1 MPSLAGRPTHA
12 SGTAGRAAEMRHLV
26 CIGHAKCGTTLLDS
40 VFRQSRL
47 VGTPSETKE
56 IKFFL
61 PRFFPEEAARERYLE
76 KFATADGG
84 HPVVATFEASPQY
97 SHQPEDVLRAVL
109 ENIRQTLP
117 GAKVVICFRH
127 PVLRAYSHYIHNLHT
142 FALYGEGV
150 FTPRPDLLRKPC
162 KMSFEEALASTT
174 RLQVSYATTVR
185 LAYEV
190 MGRENVILF
199 FLEED
204 GRHLSDW
211 LRLHLEEEIACEV
224 APAAKNAG
232 TVFVRR
238 SVPNYLIEDGVLHA
252 FGSQAG
258 EYEKYQHENAECL
271 QAVLLNRQSWT
282 LELPGHEVVRLTE
295 HYFLD
300 DMKACVEISG
310 SESFAKYVS
319 YVPEI
324 QRAELASHD
333 LLYKLHEVSVK
344 CHGQ

>member
-61 PRFFPEEAARERYLE
+61 PRFFPEEAAHEHYLE

-97 SHQPEDVLRAVL
+97 SHQPKDVLRAVL

-162 KMSFEEALASTT
+162 RMSFEEALASTT
-174 RLQVSYATTVR
+174 RLQVSYSTTLRV
-185 LAYEV
+185 AYEV
-190 MGRENVILF
+190 MGRENVLVF
-199 FLEED
+199 FVERDAASLS
-204 GRHLSDW
+204 GWMSRHLGRD
-211 LRLHLEEEIACEV
+211 V
-224 APAAKNAG
+224 ADDLSGPLLGTG
-232 TVFVRR
+232 TVFGRR
-238 SVPNYLIEDGVLHA
+238 PIPGYFLEDGVLHA
-252 FGSQAG
+252 YGSQHG
-258 EYEKYQHENAECL
+258 EYVRYEGGSPAAVESVL
-271 QAVLLNRQSWT
+271 QAAREWT
-282 LELPGHEVVRLTE
+282 LAIEPEDISRLTE
-295 HYFLD
+295 EHF
-300 DMKACVEISG
+300 
-310 SESFAKYVS
+310 
-319 YVPEI
+319 
-324 QRAELASHD
+324 RAD
-333 LLYKLHEVSVK
+333 LLQCEELSREEMFREYLEGVQERQSAEITPRALLDSLHGVTAAS
-344 CHGQ
+344 

>member
-61 PRFFPEEAARERYLE
+61 PRFFPEEAAHERYLE

-97 SHQPEDVLRAVL
+97 SHQPEEVLRAVL

-162 KMSFEEALASTT
+162 RMSFEEALASTT
-174 RLQVSYATTVR
+174 RLQVSYSTTLRV
-185 LAYEV
+185 AYEV
-190 MGRENVILF
+190 MGRENVLLF
-199 FLEED
+199 FLEKD
-204 GRHLSDW
+204 SRALNDW
-211 LRLHLEEEIACEV
+211 MQRLAGEEV
-224 APAAKNAG
+224 ANEMVSVINSAG
-232 TVFVRR
+232 SVFVRR
-238 SVPNYLIEDGVLHA
+238 PVPNYIISQDVLHA
-252 FGSQAG
+252 FGSLAG
-258 EYEKYQHENAECL
+258 EYVRYEGLDENRANDL
-271 QAVLLNRQSWT
+271 AQGKRLWT
-282 LELPGHEVVRLTE
+282 LNLSGQDAARLTQRYYRADIE
-295 HYFLD
+295 ECARYSGDNSFMEYLRVVPGAQSAEVTPENLLD
-300 DMKACVEISG
+300 RLHGIS
-310 SESFAKYVS
+310 V
-319 YVPEI
+319 
-324 QRAELASHD
+324 Q
-333 LLYKLHEVSVK
+333 
-344 CHGQ
+344 